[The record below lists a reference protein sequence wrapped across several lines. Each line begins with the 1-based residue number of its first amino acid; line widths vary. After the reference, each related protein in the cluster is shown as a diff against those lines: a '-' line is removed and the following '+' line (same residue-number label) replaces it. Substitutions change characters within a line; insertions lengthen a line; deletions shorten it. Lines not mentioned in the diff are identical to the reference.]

1 MSSPNSYRP
10 GNLRT
15 CKLDNAAA
23 VPIKSVSDSATF
35 QEEGLNNT
43 KKRSATSFNNSS
55 SSLLC
60 CHSNI
65 IAATHPFAAISQTS
79 ATSCVEASSGLR
91 YICRRISMVG
101 LSSRTVPHLAD
112 VIHAA
117 VTTIV

>member
-23 VPIKSVSDSATF
+23 VLIKSVS
-35 QEEGLNNT
+35 EGLNNT
-43 KKRSATSFNNSS
+43 KKRSTTSFDNNN

-65 IAATHPFAAISQTS
+65 ITAPYPIAAISQTS
-79 ATSCVEASSGLR
+79 TTSCVEASSGLR
-91 YICRRISMVG
+91 YICRRISMAG
-101 LSSRTVPHLAD
+101 LSFRTVPHLAD
-112 VIHAA
+112 VIYAA